1 MVKEYVIV
9 KKRIIVGITGAS
21 GIIYAQRF
29 LKILLTLP
37 TEIHLIVSEMGWKI
51 LKHEMKVQYNDF
63 PELIKNL
70 ANDREVH
77 ADVITHDN
85 RDLFAPVASGSFPAH
100 CMVVIPCSMKTL
112 SAVATGYTDNL
123 IQRAADVTLK
133 EKRPLILV
141 TRETPLSLI
150 HLKNMVTAAEAGAT
164 IMPAS
169 PGFYNHPQS
178 IDDLVDFTAVRIL
191 DHLNIEYP
199 HIMRWNGK

>member
-1 MVKEYVIV
+1 M

-21 GIIYAQRF
+21 GTIYAQRF
-29 LKILLTLP
+29 IQILLTLP
-37 TEIHLIVSEMGWKI
+37 MEIHLIVSEMGWKI
-51 LKHEMKVQYNDF
+51 LKHETKVQYDDF
-63 PELIKNL
+63 SELIKVLSNG
-70 ANDREVH
+70 REVQ
-77 ADVITHDN
+77 ADVITDDN
-85 RDLFAPVASGSFPAH
+85 RDLFASVASGSFPAH

-112 SAVATGYTDNL
+112 SSVATGYTNNL

-141 TRETPLSLI
+141 TRETPLNLI
-150 HLKNMVTAAEAGAT
+150 HLKNMVAAAEAGAT

-191 DHLNIEYP
+191 DHLNIDYS